1 MLQDDEKDLRDAYIQ
16 TFSSYEGKKVLDD
29 LQNSLCVNSDF
40 ITDTDF
46 YTKNYPIEKRAD
58 IQVGMRLAFRYI
70 QVQLNS
76 K

>member
-1 MLQDDEKDLRDAYIQ
+1 MPQDNEKDLRDAYIQ
-16 TFSSYEGKKVLDD
+16 TFSSHEGKKVLDD

-40 ITDTDF
+40 LTTS
-46 YTKNYPIEKRAD
+46 YPHDHAAH
-58 IQVGMRLAFRYI
+58 IQLGMRLAFRYI